1 MFAFYEI
8 CVLRNL
14 VSKHKAK
21 KVVGDYKNEK
31 KRTTKKEETT
41 MTVPEKKEKKKK
53 DSSKEE
59 IVHYKWKPNEILAK
73 RYQVHPPLNEC
84 ISICN
89 YSNIVL

>member
-1 MFAFYEI
+1 MLYFYEI

-41 MTVPEKKEKKKK
+41 MTVPEKKEKKKN
-53 DSSKEE
+53 
-59 IVHYKWKPNEILAK
+59 NEFGEKKRKMLNFQTYAAK
-73 RYQVHPPLNEC
+73 N
-84 ISICN
+84 
-89 YSNIVL
+89 